1 MTVNQLQETPLLNP
15 LLDFAGLPRF
25 DAIVPSDVQ
34 PAISQLLDHCRAL
47 VARLSSDA
55 VAATWADFAAPL
67 GDGFEQL
74 SRAWGIVGHVHS
86 VNDVPAWRDAYN
98 GMLPEVSR
106 FYAEVGQNVKLFAKY
121 KAIAGSA
128 EYAGLSAAHRR
139 VIENELRD
147 FRLSGADLAED
158 SKPRFQAI
166 SEELAQLS
174 AKFSENLLDATNA
187 FAELVTD
194 EAELAGLPDDA
205 RQAAREAA
213 ELEGKSGWKFTLHM
227 PSYLPVMQ
235 YADSRRLRAA
245 MYRRTR
251 HALPNSAPPNSTI
264 RR

>member
-1 MTVNQLQETPLLNP
+1 L
-15 LLDFAGLPRF
+15 
-25 DAIVPSDVQ
+25 S
-34 PAISQLLDHCRAL
+34 RATCNRRS
-47 VARLSSDA
+47 ASCSIAAAPWSTRLSSDA

-98 GMLPEVSR
+98 RMLPEVSR
-106 FYAEVGQNVKLFAKY
+106 FYAEVGQNLKLFAKY
-121 KAIAGSA
+121 KAIAA
-128 EYAGLSAAHRR
+128 EQRVRHPVARAAR
-139 VIENELRD
+139 VVEHEVRD
-147 FRLSGADLAED
+147 FRLSGAELAAA

-194 EAELAGLPDDA
+194 ASRTRRLPDDA

-213 ELEGKSGWKFTLHM
+213 ERDGKQRLEVH
-227 PSYLPVMQ
+227 P
-235 YADSRRLRAA
+235 A
-245 MYRRTR
+245 
-251 HALPNSAPPNSTI
+251 HALLPAGDAVRRQPSPARCALPCLCHTRRRIRRRPNSTI